1 MAKQEILLL
10 AKRLDLLRSRLDELW
25 DATTDT
31 DKRKSLQEQYDELDK
46 AVMRLIS
53 AVVKDN
59 GKEYDAA
66 VAALGK
72 ANTTLGAALDDEEQ
86 FVEAIETVSQALDL
100 VSKLTAIA

>member
-1 MAKQEILLL
+1 MAKQEITLL

-25 DATTDT
+25 DSTTDA
-31 DKRKSLQEQYDELDK
+31 DARKDLQQQYDDLDK

-53 AVVKDN
+53 VAVKDN

-72 ANTTLGAALDDEEQ
+72 ANTTLKAALDDEEQ
-86 FVEAIETVSQALDL
+86 FVKAIESVAQALDL
-100 VSKLTAIA
+100 VTKVIAIA